1 LKNKIIIIA
10 GFVSALFGL
19 LTLFAGGSVILN
31 LFGMREKEG
40 NYILFVVWSNFICG
54 FFYLFA
60 SYGFFKLK
68 KGTTPLM
75 KISIWI
81 LVAAFIV
88 LIAWIINDKPF
99 ENKTIVALTFRI
111 LLTTGFFL
119 ISGKYIS
126 KKNQSV

>member
-40 NYILFVVWSNFICG
+40 NYILFVVWANFICG

-68 KGTTPLM
+68 KWTTPLM

-88 LIAWIINDKPF
+88 LIAWIIDDKPF

-119 ISGKYIS
+119 IARKYSS
-126 KKNQSV
+126 KENQSV